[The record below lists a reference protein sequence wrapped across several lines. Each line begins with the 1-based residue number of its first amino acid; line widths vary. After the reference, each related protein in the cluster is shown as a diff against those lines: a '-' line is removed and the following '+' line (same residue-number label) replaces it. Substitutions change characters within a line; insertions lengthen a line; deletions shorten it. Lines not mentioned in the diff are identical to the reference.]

1 MWRCCASSG
10 RSPPVSST
18 SPEWRLRFVALG
30 SSAQA
35 TVEIALE
42 LAPYELGQRGRG
54 ETVLY
59 CGVERLQIFPHQLST
74 HRRRTSS
81 RRSLRPVAMPEH
93 RWPRCHLTS
102 RVSRAGLT
110 PRPSEPSTRR
120 SRAPVPGQW
129 EAVRF
134 PPNQNP
140 LPLRIRTQAYR
151 AAMVVPATR
160 RRVLKI
166 AGATQIGART
176 TFSTANDRSATETRS
191 KRIRAGRDLRWTCSP
206 VWQGSGSRTG
216 TSAKLGRVWHT
227 LREVLATMGG
237 L

>member
-1 MWRCCASSG
+1 MDVDTLNRG
-10 RSPPVSST
+10 
-18 SPEWRLRFVALG
+18 LVAIFG
-30 SSAQA
+30 VGAHNVPHRIKQA

-54 ETVLY
+54 EAVLY

-134 PPNQNP
+134 PPQPEFSAPADSDAGVPGSDGGAGNP
-140 LPLRIRTQAYR
+140 
-151 AAMVVPATR
+151 AARPEDRGSNADR
-160 RRVLKI
+160 R
-166 AGATQIGART
+166 
-176 TFSTANDRSATETRS
+176 ANDVQHGQRPFSY
-191 KRIRAGRDLRWTCSP
+191 RDQVQTH
-206 VWQGSGSRTG
+206 SGRTG
-216 TSAKLGRVWHT
+216 SSVDLLAGVAGVGIKDGHECQAWTRVAYSA
-227 LREVLATMGG
+227 
-237 L
+237 